1 MTSPTLA
8 SFTATDG
15 TGLWEVTSAG
25 IRVNGELYRFTDR
38 SSVICAVT
46 PGHTERSTNIIEE
59 EDDGFGD
66 LAALA
71 VLQETGSLTDAALA
85 HWALGGSSVRVE
97 TNKREIA
104 GTAQLTIGGLQRP
117 RKRDCSLR
125 YREDGRW
132 IQADEIRTFGDAA
145 HKAVKAY
152 SERWG
157 AIWQEASPG

>member
-25 IRVNGELYRFTDR
+25 IRVNGELYRFTDH
-38 SSVICAVT
+38 SFVVCAVT
-46 PGHTERSTNIIEE
+46 PGRTEHSTNIVEE

-85 HWALGGSSVRVE
+85 RWALGGPRMSVE
-97 TNKREIA
+97 TDKREIS
-104 GTAQLTIGGLQRP
+104 GTAQLSIGGLQHP

-132 IQADEIRTFGDAA
+132 IQAREIQAFGAAA
-145 HKAVKAY
+145 HKAVNAY
-152 SERWG
+152 RE
-157 AIWQEASPG
+157 IWW

>member
-25 IRVNGELYRFTDR
+25 IRVDGELYRFTDR
-38 SSVICAVT
+38 SFVVCAVT
-46 PGHTERSTNIIEE
+46 PGRTERSTNLIE

-71 VLQETGSLTDAALA
+71 VLQETGSLADAALA
-85 HWALGGSSVRVE
+85 HWALGGPRVSVE
-97 TNKREIA
+97 TNKREIS

-125 YREDGRW
+125 YREDGRR
-132 IQADEIRTFGDAA
+132 IQADEIRVFDDAA
-145 HKAVKAY
+145 HKAVNAY
-152 SERWG
+152 RE
-157 AIWQEASPG
+157 IWW

>member
-1 MTSPTLA
+1 MTSSTLA

-25 IRVNGELYRFTDR
+25 ICVNGELYRFTEH
-38 SSVICAVT
+38 SFVVCAVT
-46 PGHTERSTNIIEE
+46 PGHTEHSANLVEE
-59 EDDGFGD
+59 KDDGFGD

-85 HWALGGSSVRVE
+85 HWALDGSSVRIE
-97 TNKREIA
+97 TKTWKIS

-117 RKRDCSLR
+117 RDLDCTLR

-132 IQADEIRTFGDAA
+132 IQADEIRAFGNAA
-145 HKAVKAY
+145 HKAIKAFRE
-152 SERWG
+152 SWG
-157 AIWQEASPG
+157 AI

>member
-38 SSVICAVT
+38 SFVVCAVT
-46 PGHTERSTNIIEE
+46 PGRTERSTNLIEE

-71 VLQETGSLTDAALA
+71 VFQETGSLTDAALA
-85 HWALGGSSVRVE
+85 RWALGGSSVRVE
-97 TNKREIA
+97 TDKREVP
-104 GTAQLTIGGLQRP
+104 GTAQFTIGGLQRP

-132 IQADEIRTFGDAA
+132 IQAREIQAFGDAA
-145 HKAVKAY
+145 HKAVNAY
-152 SERWG
+152 RERWG
-157 AIWQEASPG
+157 VV

>member
-1 MTSPTLA
+1 MTSLALA

-38 SSVICAVT
+38 SFVVCAVT
-46 PGHTERSTNIIEE
+46 PGHTERSSRLVE

-71 VLQETGSLTDAALA
+71 VLQETGSLGDAALA
-85 HWALGGSSVRVE
+85 RWALGGSSVRVE
-97 TNKREIA
+97 TDKREIA
-104 GTAQLTIGGLQRP
+104 GTAQLTIGSLQRP

-132 IQADEIRTFGDAA
+132 IQADEIRAFGDAA
-145 HKAVKAY
+145 HKAVNAY
-152 SERWG
+152 RERWG
-157 AIWQEASPG
+157 GV

>member
-1 MTSPTLA
+1 M
-8 SFTATDG
+8 
-15 TGLWEVTSAG
+15 WEVTSAG

-38 SSVICAVT
+38 SFVVCAVT

-97 TNKREIA
+97 TGAREIA

-117 RKRDCSLR
+117 RDRDCSLR
-125 YREDGRW
+125 YRGDGRW
-132 IQADEIRTFGDAA
+132 VQADEIRAFGDAA
-145 HKAVKAY
+145 HKAVNAY
-152 SERWG
+152 RERWG
-157 AIWQEASPG
+157 VV

>member
-25 IRVNGELYRFTDR
+25 IRVDGELYRFTGR
-38 SSVICAVT
+38 SFVVCAVT
-46 PGHTERSTNIIEE
+46 PGRTERSTNLIEE

-85 HWALGGSSVRVE
+85 RWALGGSSVRVE
-97 TNKREIA
+97 TDKPGGSGNRSA
-104 GTAQLTIGGLQRP
+104 YHRWLAASAQARLG
-117 RKRDCSLR
+117 SLR

-132 IQADEIRTFGDAA
+132 IQADEIRVFGDAA
-145 HKAVKAY
+145 HKAINAY
-152 SERWG
+152 RERWG
-157 AIWQEASPG
+157 GG

>member
-1 MTSPTLA
+1 MTSPTIA
-8 SFTATDG
+8 SFTAIDG

-38 SSVICAVT
+38 SFVVCAVT

-85 HWALGGSSVRVE
+85 HWALGGPSVRVE
-97 TNKREIA
+97 TGRREIA

-132 IQADEIRTFGDAA
+132 IQADEIRAFGDAA

-152 SERWG
+152 REMW
-157 AIWQEASPG
+157 E